1 MMKRGGGVLCRREA
15 VDFAEVAVLLS
26 SVQHRV
32 PPAENHG
39 GMGQPRPWRCMG
51 QPPKRNGPTLGG
63 AIKRGAA
70 LCQFLV
76 FGGQSDAVKLLEE
89 IISVFSPQNGSSTET
104 GVWTRRES
112 NPHLHFDREPCY
124 PLHHGP

>member
-1 MMKRGGGVLCRREA
+1 MAPVR
-15 VDFAEVAVLLS
+15 
-26 SVQHRV
+26 
-32 PPAENHG
+32 
-39 GMGQPRPWRCMG
+39 
-51 QPPKRNGPTLGG
+51 G

-76 FGGQSDAVKLLEE
+76 FGDHRDAVKLLGE

-104 GVWTRRES
+104 GVWTRRDS

-124 PLHHGP
+124 PLQPPSIQTSERDVAAVGCPLIELRN